1 MLSKNELQTCS
12 SCQCIDFI
20 VVHFVSGV
28 EFLVVHFVSNINFSV
43 VCFVQVFPQL
53 FILFV
58 CLFVC
63 SLRLVAYISFQ
74 YVLNV
79 IRLANL

>member
-1 MLSKNELQTCS
+1 MHVIKNEIQTCS

-28 EFLVVHFVSNINFSV
+28 EFIVVHFVQISTSQLF
-43 VCFVQVFPQL
+43 FFAHVFPQV

-63 SLRLVAYISFQ
+63 SL
-74 YVLNV
+74 
-79 IRLANL
+79 